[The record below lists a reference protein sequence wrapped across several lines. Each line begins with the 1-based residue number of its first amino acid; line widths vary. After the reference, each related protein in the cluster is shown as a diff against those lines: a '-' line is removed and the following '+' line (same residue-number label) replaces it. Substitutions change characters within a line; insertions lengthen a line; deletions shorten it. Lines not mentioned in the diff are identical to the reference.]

1 MDLTLTTEIA
11 ANEAVAVLKALS
23 DPNRLRI
30 FAQLMRGDTCNCE
43 LVRELK
49 LPANLLSHHL
59 QVLSSAAPVSARRDR
74 HDGRSKLADE
84 FRDVAFDVVITVCDS
99 AAEECPLWLG
109 QGRRLHHSFPDPAK
123 SDDMA
128 DFRAVRDAIEQQLV
142 PLLGK
147 R

>member
-59 QVLSSAAPVSARRDR
+59 KVLSEAGLVSARRDR
-74 HDGRSKLADE
+74 IDGRWVYYAVD
-84 FRDVAFDVVITVCDS
+84 R
-99 AAEECPLWLG
+99 AAAARWQAWFAAMLDPGQICVRPLCGPEGSDQYSVG
-109 QGRRLHHSFPDPAK
+109 Q
-123 SDDMA
+123 
-128 DFRAVRDAIEQQLV
+128 
-142 PLLGK
+142 
-147 R
+147 